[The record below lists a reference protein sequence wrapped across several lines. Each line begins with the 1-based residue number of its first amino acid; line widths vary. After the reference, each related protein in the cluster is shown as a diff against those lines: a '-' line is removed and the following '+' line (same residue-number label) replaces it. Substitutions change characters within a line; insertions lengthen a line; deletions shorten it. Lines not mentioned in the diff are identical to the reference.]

1 MNISKVILL
10 SLLLVPGI
18 STAQDYILWNGGIGL
33 DEREQAP
40 SNGTRL
46 VFFADSGSF
55 LAGIKVQLKNMTG
68 TELVNTTTN
77 GPWLILDL
85 PAGQYQVRA
94 VLNDDNAQGGLINV
108 DGSSQEFAYMFPLE
122 E

>member
-55 LAGIKVQLKNMTG
+55 LAGIKVQIKNM